1 MKMEQI
7 GGWREMLMMMK
18 LWIDDIRPAPD
29 GFIWCKSV
37 NQAKAAITA
46 YEHQYSCDNILID
59 LDNDAAD
66 YFKILDWLE
75 EKNIVD
81 TGYFFKIHSKN
92 PVGIMKM
99 EDIIRHNGWR
109 LVL

>member
-1 MKMEQI
+1 
-7 GGWREMLMMMK
+7 MMMK

-29 GFIWCKSV
+29 GFIWCKSI

-92 PVGIMKM
+92 PLGIMKM
-99 EDIIRHNGWR
+99 EDIIHHNGWR

>member
-1 MKMEQI
+1 
-7 GGWREMLMMMK
+7 MMMK

-37 NQAKAAITA
+37 NQAKAAINA

>member
-1 MKMEQI
+1 
-7 GGWREMLMMMK
+7 MMMK

-59 LDNDAAD
+59 LDNDAYN
-66 YFKILDWLE
+66 YFEILDWLE

-99 EDIIRHNGWR
+99 EDIIRYNGWR

>member
-1 MKMEQI
+1 
-7 GGWREMLMMMK
+7 MMMK
-18 LWIDDIRPAPD
+18 LWVDDIRPAPD
-29 GFIWCKSV
+29 GFIWCKSI
-37 NQAKAAITA
+37 NQTKAAITA

-99 EDIIRHNGWR
+99 EDIIHHNSWR

>member
-1 MKMEQI
+1 
-7 GGWREMLMMMK
+7 MMMK

-46 YEHQYSCDNILID
+46 YEHQYSSDNILID
-59 LDNDAAD
+59 LDNDGKD
-66 YFKILDWLE
+66 YFKILYWLE

-92 PVGIMKM
+92 PIGIMKM
-99 EDIIRHNGWR
+99 EDIIRYNGWR

>member
-1 MKMEQI
+1 
-7 GGWREMLMMMK
+7 MMMK

-66 YFKILDWLE
+66 YFKILDWLV

-92 PVGIMKM
+92 PIGIMKM
-99 EDIIRHNGWR
+99 EDIIHHNGWR

>member
-1 MKMEQI
+1 
-7 GGWREMLMMMK
+7 MMMK

-29 GFIWCKSV
+29 GFIWCKSI
-37 NQAKAAITA
+37 NQTKAAITA

-92 PVGIMKM
+92 PVGVMKM

>member
-1 MKMEQI
+1 
-7 GGWREMLMMMK
+7 MMMK

-37 NQAKAAITA
+37 NQTKAAITA

-59 LDNDAAD
+59 LDNNAAD
-66 YFKILDWLE
+66 YLKILDWLE

>member
-1 MKMEQI
+1 
-7 GGWREMLMMMK
+7 MMMK

-99 EDIIRHNGWR
+99 KDIIRHNGWR

>member
-1 MKMEQI
+1 
-7 GGWREMLMMMK
+7 MMMK

-46 YEHQYSCDNILID
+46 YEHQHSCDNILID
-59 LDNDAAD
+59 LDHDAGDYFNDGGD

-81 TGYFFKIHSKN
+81 TQNSFYECCRDY
-92 PVGIMKM
+92 
-99 EDIIRHNGWR
+99 EDGKYYSS
-109 LVL
+109 

>member
-1 MKMEQI
+1 
-7 GGWREMLMMMK
+7 MMMK

-59 LDNDAAD
+59 LDNDGED
-66 YFKILDWLE
+66 YCRILDWLE
-75 EKNIVD
+75 EENIVD

>member
-1 MKMEQI
+1 
-7 GGWREMLMMMK
+7 MMMK

-59 LDNDAAD
+59 LDDDAAD
-66 YFKILDWLE
+66 YFEILEWLE

-92 PVGIMKM
+92 PLGIMKM
-99 EDIIRHNGWR
+99 EDIIRNNGWK

>member
-1 MKMEQI
+1 
-7 GGWREMLMMMK
+7 MMMK
-18 LWIDDIRPAPD
+18 LWIDGIRPAPD

-37 NQAKAAITA
+37 NQAKAAITT
-46 YEHQYSCDNILID
+46 YEHQYSCYNILID
-59 LDNDAAD
+59 LDNNAAD
-66 YFKILDWLE
+66 YCKILDWLK

>member
-1 MKMEQI
+1 
-7 GGWREMLMMMK
+7 MMMK

-66 YFKILDWLE
+66 YLKILDWLE

>member
-1 MKMEQI
+1 
-7 GGWREMLMMMK
+7 MMMK
-18 LWIDDIRPAPD
+18 LWIDDVRPAPD

-59 LDNDAAD
+59 LDHDGDD
-66 YFKILDWLE
+66 YFEILEWLE

-92 PVGIMKM
+92 PVGIIKM
-99 EDIIRHNGWR
+99 EDIIHHNGWR

>member
-1 MKMEQI
+1 
-7 GGWREMLMMMK
+7 MMMK
-18 LWIDDIRPAPD
+18 LWIDDIRLAPD

-37 NQAKAAITA
+37 NQAKTAITA

-59 LDNDAAD
+59 LDNDTAD

-99 EDIIRHNGWR
+99 EDIIQHNGWR

>member
-1 MKMEQI
+1 
-7 GGWREMLMMMK
+7 MMMK
-18 LWIDDIRPAPD
+18 LWIDGIRPAPD

-92 PVGIMKM
+92 SVGIITM

-109 LVL
+109 MVL

>member
-1 MKMEQI
+1 
-7 GGWREMLMMMK
+7 MMMK

-29 GFIWCKSV
+29 GFIWCKSI

-66 YFKILDWLE
+66 YFKILDWLK

-109 LVL
+109 MVL

>member
-1 MKMEQI
+1 
-7 GGWREMLMMMK
+7 MMMK
-18 LWIDDIRPAPD
+18 LWVDDIRPAPD

-59 LDNDAAD
+59 LDNDGDD

-92 PVGIMKM
+92 PVGVMRMK
-99 EDIIRHNGWR
+99 DIIQHNGWR

>member
-1 MKMEQI
+1 
-7 GGWREMLMMMK
+7 MMMK

-99 EDIIRHNGWR
+99 EDIIRHNGWK

>member
-1 MKMEQI
+1 
-7 GGWREMLMMMK
+7 MMK

-59 LDNDAAD
+59 LDNNGED
-66 YFKILDWLE
+66 YYKILDWLE

-92 PVGIMKM
+92 PVGVMKM

>member
-1 MKMEQI
+1 
-7 GGWREMLMMMK
+7 MMMK

-37 NQAKAAITA
+37 NQAKAAINA

-75 EKNIVD
+75 EKSIVD

>member
-1 MKMEQI
+1 
-7 GGWREMLMMMK
+7 MMMK

-99 EDIIRHNGWR
+99 EGIIRHNSWR

>member
-1 MKMEQI
+1 
-7 GGWREMLMMMK
+7 MMMK

-92 PVGIMKM
+92 PIGIMKM
-99 EDIIRHNGWR
+99 EDIIHHNGWR
-109 LVL
+109 LAL

>member
-1 MKMEQI
+1 
-7 GGWREMLMMMK
+7 MMMK

-59 LDNDAAD
+59 LDHDCED

-81 TGYFFKIHSKN
+81 TGYFFKIHSQN
-92 PVGIMKM
+92 PVGIMRMK
-99 EDIIRHNGWR
+99 DIIRHNGWR

>member
-1 MKMEQI
+1 
-7 GGWREMLMMMK
+7 MMMK

-92 PVGIMKM
+92 LVGIMKM

>member
-1 MKMEQI
+1 
-7 GGWREMLMMMK
+7 MMMK

-92 PVGIMKM
+92 PVGIIKM

>member
-1 MKMEQI
+1 
-7 GGWREMLMMMK
+7 MMMK
-18 LWIDDIRPAPD
+18 LWIDGIRPAPD

-75 EKNIVD
+75 EKSIVD

-92 PVGIMKM
+92 VVGRMNM
-99 EDIIRHNGWR
+99 EDIIRYNGWR

>member
-1 MKMEQI
+1 
-7 GGWREMLMMMK
+7 MMMK

-37 NQAKAAITA
+37 NQAKTAIIA

-75 EKNIVD
+75 GKNIVD

-99 EDIIRHNGWR
+99 KDIIRHNGWR

>member
-1 MKMEQI
+1 MERI
-7 GGWREMLMMMK
+7 GGWRKTLMMMK

-59 LDNDAAD
+59 LDNDGGD

-92 PVGIMKM
+92 PIGIMKM
-99 EDIIRHNGWR
+99 KDIIRHNGWR

>member
-1 MKMEQI
+1 
-7 GGWREMLMMMK
+7 MMK

-59 LDNDAAD
+59 LDNDAID
-66 YFKILDWLE
+66 YLKILDWLE

-99 EDIIRHNGWR
+99 EDIIHHNDWR

>member
-1 MKMEQI
+1 
-7 GGWREMLMMMK
+7 MMMK

-46 YEHQYSCDNILID
+46 YEHQHSCDNILID
-59 LDNDAAD
+59 LDHDV
-66 YFKILDWLE
+66 KILDWLE

-92 PVGIMKM
+92 PVEITKM
-99 EDIIRHNGWR
+99 ENIIHHNGWR

>member
-1 MKMEQI
+1 
-7 GGWREMLMMMK
+7 MMK

-59 LDNDAAD
+59 LDHDAGD
-66 YFKILDWLE
+66 YFEILDWLK

-81 TGYFFKIHSKN
+81 TGYFFKIHSQN
-92 PVGIMKM
+92 SVGIIKM

>member
-1 MKMEQI
+1 
-7 GGWREMLMMMK
+7 MMMK
-18 LWIDDIRPAPD
+18 LWVDDIRPAPD

-59 LDNDAAD
+59 LDNDGDD

-75 EKNIVD
+75 GKNIVD

-92 PVGIMKM
+92 PIGIMKM

>member
-1 MKMEQI
+1 
-7 GGWREMLMMMK
+7 MMK

>member
-1 MKMEQI
+1 MVVN
-7 GGWREMLMMMK
+7 GGWRKIPMMMK

-99 EDIIRHNGWR
+99 EYIIRHNGWR